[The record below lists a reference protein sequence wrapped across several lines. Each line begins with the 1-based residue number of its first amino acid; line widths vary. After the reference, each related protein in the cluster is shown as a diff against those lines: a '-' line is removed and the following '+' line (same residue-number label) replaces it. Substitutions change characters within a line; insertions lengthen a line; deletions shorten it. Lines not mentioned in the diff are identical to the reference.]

1 MELHSHSETI
11 ENAHAAH
18 PILGAICLFGGFTLG
33 IFSLAMEQTL
43 SDINLLLAIGL
54 KLLSIASICLSVVIY
69 WDKITANFRQMKQ
82 DVKEKF
88 QRKK

>member
-1 MELHSHSETI
+1 MDLNSHKDTI
-11 ENAHAAH
+11 EGVNEAH
-18 PILGAICLFGGFTLG
+18 PVLGTLLFIGGFTLG

-54 KLLSIASICLSVVIY
+54 KLLSIGSILLSVVIY
-69 WDKITANFRQMKQ
+69 WDKITSNFKKMKK

>member
-1 MELHSHSETI
+1 MDLHSHKDTI
-11 ENAHAAH
+11 EGAHEAH
-18 PILGAICLFGGFTLG
+18 PVLGSILFIGGFMLG
-33 IFSLAMEQTL
+33 IFSLAAEQTL

-54 KLLSIASICLSVVIY
+54 KLLSIASIFLSVVIY
-69 WDKITANFRQMKQ
+69 WDKITANFKKMKQ